1 MVHFYHINQMV
12 TLSVITLSGAY
23 GIIQW
28 CFCVLV
34 IKHKLIIHF
43 LDSHPSKVIDNA
55 KNSFGELSLSW
66 FTAFSWPMKQIP
78 HDFSIQ
84 ILVFHLILFYTV

>member
-1 MVHFYHINQMV
+1 MVFLYLH
-12 TLSVITLSGAY
+12 
-23 GIIQW
+23 
-28 CFCVLV
+28 LV
-34 IKHKLIIHF
+34 IKIKFIIHF

-84 ILVFHLILFYTV
+84 NKTNFSFSSHFVLHGLFSKVFSF